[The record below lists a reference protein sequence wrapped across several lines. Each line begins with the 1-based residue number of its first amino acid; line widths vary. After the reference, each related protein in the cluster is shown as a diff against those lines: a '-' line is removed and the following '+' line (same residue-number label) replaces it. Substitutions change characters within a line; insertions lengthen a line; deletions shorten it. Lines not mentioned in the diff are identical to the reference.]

1 MSIPLLCRRACS
13 KWRTVG
19 ARLERS
25 AKPSARN
32 DDDDGKASY
41 AAWDQSSRSQRAK
54 SRGVHK
60 FWTEVVGMQQVG
72 ELKPAPSRPNPARMR
87 FYSGT
92 GAGGTHHHDMALV
105 ENPSLP
111 EPPAEWS
118 LFGMPM
124 AINHIAVT
132 YPNREAWLQ
141 QLAYLQAKGVKFD
154 RRVEHGMTHS
164 LYIHDPNGYGVEL
177 LYDLPREIWER
188 DIDAALD
195 LHDRSASDEQ

>member
-1 MSIPLLCRRACS
+1 MTDKPVTPRGINHLVLNVRN
-13 KWRTVG
+13 
-19 ARLERS
+19 LEES
-25 AKPSARN
+25 
-32 DDDDGKASY
+32 
-41 AAWDQSSRSQRAK
+41 
-54 SRGVHK
+54 HK

-72 ELKPAPSRPNPARMR
+72 ELKPSPNRPNPPRMR

-92 GAGGTHHHDMALV
+92 GAAGTHHHDMTLM

-118 LFGMPM
+118 MVGMPM
-124 AINHIAVT
+124 AINHIAIT

-141 QLAYLQAKGVKFD
+141 QLSYLQAKGVKFD

-188 DIDAALD
+188 DIDAALNFAVAVPTEGAEALVDRTAD
-195 LHDRSASDEQ
+195 LPVFGATSTAAE

>member
-1 MSIPLLCRRACS
+1 MMDKPVTPRGINHLVLNVRN
-13 KWRTVG
+13 
-19 ARLERS
+19 LEES
-25 AKPSARN
+25 
-32 DDDDGKASY
+32 
-41 AAWDQSSRSQRAK
+41 
-54 SRGVHK
+54 HK

-72 ELKPAPSRPNPARMR
+72 ELKPAPNRPNPPRMR

-105 ENPSLP
+105 EDPSLP

-118 LFGMPM
+118 IFGMPM
-124 AINHIAVT
+124 AINHIAIT
-132 YPNREAWLQ
+132 YPNREAWLN

-188 DIDAALD
+188 DIDAALNFAEQ
-195 LHDRSASDEQ
+195 LPTEGSAALQDRAEVPVFKRKEPA

>member
-1 MSIPLLCRRACS
+1 MTDKPVTPRGINHLVLNVRN
-13 KWRTVG
+13 
-19 ARLERS
+19 LEES
-25 AKPSARN
+25 
-32 DDDDGKASY
+32 
-41 AAWDQSSRSQRAK
+41 
-54 SRGVHK
+54 HK

-72 ELKPAPSRPNPARMR
+72 ELKPAPNRPNPPRMR

-92 GAGGTHHHDMALV
+92 GTGGTHHHDMALM

-118 LFGMPM
+118 MVGMPM
-124 AINHIAVT
+124 AINHIAIT

-141 QLAYLQAKGVKFD
+141 QLTYLQAKGVKFD

-188 DIDAALD
+188 DIDAALNFVVVVPTEGAEALVDRAAD
-195 LHDRSASDEQ
+195 LPVFGATSTAAE

>member
-1 MSIPLLCRRACS
+1 MTDKPVTPRGINHLVLNVRN
-13 KWRTVG
+13 
-19 ARLERS
+19 LEDS
-25 AKPSARN
+25 
-32 DDDDGKASY
+32 
-41 AAWDQSSRSQRAK
+41 
-54 SRGVHK
+54 HK

-72 ELKPAPSRPNPARMR
+72 ELKPGPNRPNPPRMR

-111 EPPAEWS
+111 EPPVEWS
-118 LFGMPM
+118 MVGMPM
-124 AINHIAVT
+124 AINHIAIT
-132 YPNREAWLQ
+132 YPDREAWLQ
-141 QLAYLQAKGVKFD
+141 QLTYLQAKGVKFD

-188 DIDAALD
+188 DIDAALNFAVALPTEGAEALVDRTAD
-195 LHDRSASDEQ
+195 LPVFGATSTAAE

>member
-1 MSIPLLCRRACS
+1 MTDKPVTPRGINHLVLNVRN
-13 KWRTVG
+13 
-19 ARLERS
+19 LEES
-25 AKPSARN
+25 
-32 DDDDGKASY
+32 
-41 AAWDQSSRSQRAK
+41 
-54 SRGVHK
+54 HK
-60 FWTEVVGMQQVG
+60 FWTEVVGMQLVG
-72 ELKPAPSRPNPARMR
+72 ELKPAPNRPNPPRMR

-92 GAGGTHHHDMALV
+92 GAGSTHHHDMALV

-118 LFGMPM
+118 MVGMPM
-124 AINHIAVT
+124 AINHIAIT

-141 QLAYLQAKGVKFD
+141 QLTYLQTKGVKFD

-188 DIDAALD
+188 DIDAALNFAVAVPTEGAEALVDRAAD
-195 LHDRSASDEQ
+195 LPVFGATSTAAE

>member
-1 MSIPLLCRRACS
+1 MMDKPVTPRGINHLVLNVRN
-13 KWRTVG
+13 
-19 ARLERS
+19 LEES
-25 AKPSARN
+25 
-32 DDDDGKASY
+32 
-41 AAWDQSSRSQRAK
+41 
-54 SRGVHK
+54 HK

-72 ELKPAPSRPNPARMR
+72 ELKPSPNRPNPPRMR

-111 EPPAEWS
+111 EPPVEWS
-118 LFGMPM
+118 MVGMPM
-124 AINHIAVT
+124 AINHIAIT

-141 QLAYLQAKGVKFD
+141 QLSYLQAKGVKFD

-188 DIDAALD
+188 DIDAALNFAVAVPTEGAEALVDRIAD
-195 LHDRSASDEQ
+195 LPVFGATSTVAE

>member
-1 MSIPLLCRRACS
+1 M
-13 KWRTVG
+13 TD
-19 ARLERS
+19 
-25 AKPSARN
+25 KPVTP
-32 DDDDGKASY
+32 
-41 AAWDQSSRSQRAK
+41 
-54 SRGVHK
+54 RGVNHLVLNVRNLEESHK

-72 ELKPAPSRPNPARMR
+72 ELKPGPNRPNPPRMR

-105 ENPSLP
+105 ENPGLP
-111 EPPAEWS
+111 EPPVEWS
-118 LFGMPM
+118 MVGMPM
-124 AINHIAVT
+124 AINHIAIT
-132 YPNREAWLQ
+132 YPNREAWLL

-188 DIDAALD
+188 DIDAALNFAVTVPTEGAEALVDRTAD
-195 LHDRSASDEQ
+195 LPVFGATSTVAE

>member
-1 MSIPLLCRRACS
+1 MTDKPVTPRGINHLVLNVRN
-13 KWRTVG
+13 
-19 ARLERS
+19 LEES
-25 AKPSARN
+25 
-32 DDDDGKASY
+32 
-41 AAWDQSSRSQRAK
+41 
-54 SRGVHK
+54 HK

-72 ELKPAPSRPNPARMR
+72 ELKPAPNRPNPPRMR

-105 ENPSLP
+105 ENPGLP
-111 EPPAEWS
+111 EPPVEWS
-118 LFGMPM
+118 MVGMPM
-124 AINHIAVT
+124 AINHIAIT

-141 QLAYLQAKGVKFD
+141 QLTYLQAKGVKFD

-188 DIDAALD
+188 DIDAALNFAIAVPTEGAEALVDRTAD
-195 LHDRSASDEQ
+195 LPVFGATSTAAE

>member
-1 MSIPLLCRRACS
+1 MMDKPVTPRGINHLVLNVRN
-13 KWRTVG
+13 
-19 ARLERS
+19 LEES
-25 AKPSARN
+25 
-32 DDDDGKASY
+32 
-41 AAWDQSSRSQRAK
+41 
-54 SRGVHK
+54 HK

-72 ELKPAPSRPNPARMR
+72 ELKPSPNRPNPPRMR

-111 EPPAEWS
+111 EPPVEWS
-118 LFGMPM
+118 MVGMPM
-124 AINHIAVT
+124 AINHIAIT

-141 QLAYLQAKGVKFD
+141 QLTYLQAKGVKFD

-188 DIDAALD
+188 DIDAALNFAVALPTEGAEALVDRTAD
-195 LHDRSASDEQ
+195 LPVFGATSTAAE

>member
-1 MSIPLLCRRACS
+1 MTDKPVTPRGINHLVLNVRN
-13 KWRTVG
+13 
-19 ARLERS
+19 LEES
-25 AKPSARN
+25 
-32 DDDDGKASY
+32 
-41 AAWDQSSRSQRAK
+41 
-54 SRGVHK
+54 HK

-72 ELKPAPSRPNPARMR
+72 ELKPSPNRPNPPRMR

-92 GAGGTHHHDMALV
+92 GAAGTHHHDMALM

-111 EPPAEWS
+111 EPPVEWS
-118 LFGMPM
+118 MVGMPM
-124 AINHIAVT
+124 AINHIAIT

-141 QLAYLQAKGVKFD
+141 QLSYLQAKGVKFD

-188 DIDAALD
+188 DIDAALNFAVAVPTEGAEALVDRTAD
-195 LHDRSASDEQ
+195 LPVFGATSTIAE

>member
-1 MSIPLLCRRACS
+1 MTDKPVTPRGINHLVLNVRN
-13 KWRTVG
+13 
-19 ARLERS
+19 LEES
-25 AKPSARN
+25 
-32 DDDDGKASY
+32 
-41 AAWDQSSRSQRAK
+41 
-54 SRGVHK
+54 HK

-72 ELKPAPSRPNPARMR
+72 ELKPAPSRPNPPRMR

-92 GAGGTHHHDMALV
+92 GTSGTHHHDMALV

-111 EPPAEWS
+111 EPPLEWS
-118 LFGMPM
+118 MVGMPM
-124 AINHIAVT
+124 AINHIAIT
-132 YPNREAWLQ
+132 YPNREAWLL

-188 DIDAALD
+188 DIDAALNFAVALPTEGAEALVDRTAD
-195 LHDRSASDEQ
+195 LPVFGATSTAAE